1 MLGHVSTS
9 VTSQFVL
16 ELMTQVTIKMAM
28 MMRMI
33 LMILMMLTK
42 VSGHGGLVRCG
53 QAELDT
59 SVREYE
65 RCVRQVQHGLRS
77 AHYMQIFFLDNFISR
92 CLGSRDSESVCGWVA
107 AFTSTCTGEVLARS
121 LGHLVTWSL
130 GHLVTWSL
138 GHSVTCS
145 LYVIL
150 SFCFNNATKHN

>member
-16 ELMTQVTIKMAM
+16 ELMTQVTINMAM
-28 MMRMI
+28 MM
-33 LMILMMLTK
+33 LMMMLMLMMMMLLTK

-77 AHYMQIFFLDNFISR
+77 PHNTQLFFPRQFYLQMPG
-92 CLGSRDSESVCGWVA
+92 LQG
-107 AFTSTCTGEVLARS
+107 L
-121 LGHLVTWSL
+121 
-130 GHLVTWSL
+130 
-138 GHSVTCS
+138 
-145 LYVIL
+145 
-150 SFCFNNATKHN
+150 

>member
-9 VTSQFVL
+9 ITSQFVL

-28 MMRMI
+28 MMIMRMMMMM
-33 LMILMMLTK
+33 MILMMLSK

-107 AFTSTCTGEVLARS
+107 AFTSTCTGEVLARW
-121 LGHLVTWSL
+121 LWKIITI
-130 GHLVTWSL
+130 
-138 GHSVTCS
+138 
-145 LYVIL
+145 IL
-150 SFCFNNATKHN
+150 MEIMTQKQTSPWKESKN

>member
-28 MMRMI
+28 MMMKI
-33 LMILMMLTK
+33 KMMMILMMLTK

-77 AHYMQIFFLDNFISR
+77 PHNTQLFFPRQFYLQMPG
-92 CLGSRDSESVCGWVA
+92 LQG
-107 AFTSTCTGEVLARS
+107 L
-121 LGHLVTWSL
+121 
-130 GHLVTWSL
+130 
-138 GHSVTCS
+138 
-145 LYVIL
+145 
-150 SFCFNNATKHN
+150 

>member
-28 MMRMI
+28 KMKMKMM
-33 LMILMMLTK
+33 MILMMLTK

-77 AHYMQIFFLDNFISR
+77 AHYTQIFFPQQFYLQMPG
-92 CLGSRDSESVCGWVA
+92 LQG
-107 AFTSTCTGEVLARS
+107 L
-121 LGHLVTWSL
+121 
-130 GHLVTWSL
+130 
-138 GHSVTCS
+138 
-145 LYVIL
+145 
-150 SFCFNNATKHN
+150 

>member
-9 VTSQFVL
+9 VTSQFVV

-77 AHYMQIFFLDNFISR
+77 PHYMQIFF
-92 CLGSRDSESVCGWVA
+92 
-107 AFTSTCTGEVLARS
+107 
-121 LGHLVTWSL
+121 H
-130 GHLVTWSL
+130 
-138 GHSVTCS
+138 
-145 LYVIL
+145 
-150 SFCFNNATKHN
+150 

>member
-28 MMRMI
+28 VKMKMM
-33 LMILMMLTK
+33 MILMMLTK

-77 AHYMQIFFLDNFISR
+77 AHYTQIFFPRQFYLQMPG
-92 CLGSRDSESVCGWVA
+92 LQG
-107 AFTSTCTGEVLARS
+107 L
-121 LGHLVTWSL
+121 
-130 GHLVTWSL
+130 
-138 GHSVTCS
+138 
-145 LYVIL
+145 
-150 SFCFNNATKHN
+150 

>member
-9 VTSQFVL
+9 VTSQFVV

-28 MMRMI
+28 MMMMMMLI
-33 LMILMMLTK
+33 LMLLTK

-77 AHYMQIFFLDNFISR
+77 AHYMQIFFPRQFYLQMPG
-92 CLGSRDSESVCGWVA
+92 LQG
-107 AFTSTCTGEVLARS
+107 L
-121 LGHLVTWSL
+121 
-130 GHLVTWSL
+130 
-138 GHSVTCS
+138 
-145 LYVIL
+145 
-150 SFCFNNATKHN
+150 

>member
-28 MMRMI
+28 VMMMMM
-33 LMILMMLTK
+33 MILMMLTK

-77 AHYMQIFFLDNFISR
+77 AHYTQIFFPRQFYLQMPG
-92 CLGSRDSESVCGWVA
+92 LQG
-107 AFTSTCTGEVLARS
+107 L
-121 LGHLVTWSL
+121 
-130 GHLVTWSL
+130 
-138 GHSVTCS
+138 
-145 LYVIL
+145 
-150 SFCFNNATKHN
+150 

>member
-16 ELMTQVTIKMAM
+16 ELMTQVTIKIAM
-28 MMRMI
+28 MMLMMI
-33 LMILMMLTK
+33 IWMMLTK

-77 AHYMQIFFLDNFISR
+77 AHYTQIFFPRQFYLQMPG
-92 CLGSRDSESVCGWVA
+92 LQG
-107 AFTSTCTGEVLARS
+107 L
-121 LGHLVTWSL
+121 
-130 GHLVTWSL
+130 
-138 GHSVTCS
+138 
-145 LYVIL
+145 
-150 SFCFNNATKHN
+150 